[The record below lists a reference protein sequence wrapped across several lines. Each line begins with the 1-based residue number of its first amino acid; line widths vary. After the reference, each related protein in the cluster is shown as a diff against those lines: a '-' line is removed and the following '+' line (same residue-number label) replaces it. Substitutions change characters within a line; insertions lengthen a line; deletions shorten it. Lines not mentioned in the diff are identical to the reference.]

1 FWIRM
6 LVGLMMAQGLYYA
19 LRQLCQAYVLAT
31 IDREGRAEWWDSFQ
45 GLILTQAIQAVALLV
60 GGVFAGAGQRRGV
73 LAGTVLGVGNAVLL
87 LGAQMITR
95 RPTNDLVLYCQPIL
109 HAFLG
114 AAGGAIGRTI

>member
-1 FWIRM
+1 MLRVCPHCRTSVQEHFLCPKCGGQTVDAGALGLQPRAKELPAESEAASFWIRM
-6 LVGLMMAQGLYYA
+6 LVGLMMAQGLYYG

-73 LAGTVLGVGNAVLL
+73 LA
-87 LGAQMITR
+87 
-95 RPTNDLVLYCQPIL
+95 
-109 HAFLG
+109 
-114 AAGGAIGRTI
+114 